1 MQKKKKKVKR
11 RYISGQLFFR
21 KKKQSIKQLFNY
33 KSKSQI
39 TETNLHV
46 IEEKDESISSSD
58 QDNSLD

>member
-39 TETNLHV
+39 IETNLHV